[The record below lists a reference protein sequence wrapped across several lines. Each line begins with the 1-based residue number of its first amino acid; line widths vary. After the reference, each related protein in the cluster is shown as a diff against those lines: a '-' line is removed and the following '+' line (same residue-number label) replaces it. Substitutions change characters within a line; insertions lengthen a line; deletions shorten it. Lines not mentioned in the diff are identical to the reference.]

1 MSRTLDAIR
10 KALRMGGSEPQLTSD
25 MPLSVVVALLREHGL
40 RLAVV
45 NAERPALQL
54 SAQWLLRRA
63 MDRALREGEPERG
76 LVARLAR
83 LVDRSMP
90 RITRAIAG
98 DADLDDVAREALE
111 QHLLDPKKHPLP
123 PYIKPPGRPKG
134 S

>member
-1 MSRTLDAIR
+1 MAG
-10 KALRMGGSEPQLTSD
+10 AEPDLPD
-25 MPLSVVVALLREHGL
+25 DPPLSAVVATLRSHGL

-45 NAERPALQL
+45 NAERPSLQL

-111 QHLLDPKKHPLP
+111 QHLLDPNRHPLP

-134 S
+134 T